1 MAGSK
6 GRCAGLHSATNQAQ
20 GLNKMSAGKISALD
34 LSANFADYYFSFQLF
49 MIYYM

>member
-1 MAGSK
+1 
-6 GRCAGLHSATNQAQ
+6 
-20 GLNKMSAGKISALD
+20 MSAGKISALD